1 MNFYL
6 LNLFGK
12 WVSLG
17 ILSIMSLF
25 GFTLEEETTEI
36 SNNNI
41 DKNVNVI
48 STVIEHET
56 IETFDS
62 SIPSNITKV
71 IKEGQDGVVYYNDD
85 GIVVLEEVV
94 DEEVIIGTGKNGEY
108 TGVMTGYGPD
118 CSTCSGRGYV
128 SCKTEDKKNFNLID
142 DGIYYSDDEY
152 GEVRV
157 LAADLSAFPCGTIVE
172 VKSSNLGDFTGIVM
186 DTGYTMREQLKNGIY
201 HFDVAY
207 ETEKNEDIKKATNMS
222 GDVIYNVQRWGW

>member
-36 SNNNI
+36 SNSNI
-41 DKNVNVI
+41 NKNVNI
-48 STVIEHET
+48 SSTVIEHET

-71 IKEGQDGVVYYNDD
+71 ITEGKDGVIYYNDD
-85 GIVVLEEVV
+85 GTIVLEEVV

-128 SCKTEDKKNFNLID
+128 SCKTEDKKNFNLIN
-142 DGIYYSDDEY
+142 DGVYYNDDEY

-157 LAADLSAFPCGTIVE
+157 LAAALSEFPCGTIVE

-186 DTGYTMREQLKNGIY
+186 DTGYTMREQLKNGVY

-207 ETEKNEDIKKATNMS
+207 QTEKDESIKKATDMS
-222 GDVIYNVQRWGW
+222 GDVIYSVQRWGW

>member
-36 SNNNI
+36 SNSNI
-41 DKNVNVI
+41 NKNVNI
-48 STVIEHET
+48 NSTVIEHET

-71 IKEGQDGVVYYNDD
+71 ITEGKDGVIYYNDD
-85 GIVVLEEVV
+85 GTIVLEEVV

-128 SCKTEDKKNFNLID
+128 SCKTEDKKNFNLIN
-142 DGIYYSDDEY
+142 DGVYYNDDEY

-157 LAADLSAFPCGTIVE
+157 LAAALSEFPCGTIVE

-186 DTGYTMREQLKNGIY
+186 DTGYTMRQQLKNGVY

-207 ETEKNEDIKKATNMS
+207 ETEKNEEIKKATNMS
-222 GDVIYNVQRWGW
+222 GEVIYSVQRWGW